1 MTKAFK
7 PKIFNDPIYGFITV
21 DDELIFKLIDHPY
34 FQRLRRIKQLGLTHM
49 VYPGALHTRF
59 HHAMGATHLMGE
71 AIETLR
77 DKGVV
82 ITDHEETSAKAA
94 ILLHDIG
101 HGPFS
106 HALETSIVS
115 GVNHEVISD
124 LFMEALNKE
133 LNGAL
138 TTAIEIFNDKYSK
151 PFLHQLVSGQLDVD
165 RLDYLNRDSFYTGVS
180 EGVISW
186 DRIIKTIN
194 VCNDKLVVDLKG
206 IYSIE
211 KFIIARRLM
220 YWQVYLHKTVLSAE
234 HLLVK
239 ILKRAKQLME
249 NGKELFATPAF
260 ALFMKNNFTK
270 ADFQQ
275 NPDLLKT
282 FADLDDNDVYA
293 SIKVWKNDTDFI
305 LSNLCN
311 YMLDR
316 KLFRIELQNQSFDIQ
331 RINDLK
337 AKAQKL
343 YNLSESEVEYFV
355 FTDSIKNSAYNPKTE
370 KINILQKDGSI
381 VDIAQASDQ
390 LNIQVLSNTVE
401 KFFLCYPKN
410 LNNFNC
416 K

>member
-1 MTKAFK
+1 MIKAFK
-7 PKIFNDPIYGFITV
+7 TKIFNDPIYGFITV
-21 DDELIFKLIDHPY
+21 EDELIFKLIEHPY

-59 HHAMGATHLMGE
+59 HHAMGATHLMSE

-77 DKGVV
+77 DKG
-82 ITDHEETSAKAA
+82 IEISAHEETSAKAA

-106 HALETSIVS
+106 HALENSIVS
-115 GVNHEVISD
+115 GVNHEDISD
-124 LFMEALNKE
+124 LFMEALNQE
-133 LNGAL
+133 LNGQL
-138 TTAIEIFNDKYSK
+138 TTAIEIFNDKYAK

-194 VCNDKLVVDLKG
+194 VCNDKLVVDSKG

-239 ILKRAKQLME
+239 ILKRAKELME
-249 NGKELFATPAF
+249 KNHPLFATPAF
-260 ALFMKNNFTK
+260 GLFMKNNFTK
-270 ADFQQ
+270 TDFETKP
-275 NPDLLKT
+275 NLLKT

-293 SIKVWKNDTDFI
+293 SIKVWKNDSDFI
-305 LSNLCN
+305 LSNLCS
-311 YMLDR
+311 YLLDR
-316 KLFRIELQNQSFDIQ
+316 KLYRIELQNKPFDSQ
-331 RINDLK
+331 RIEKLK
-337 AKAQKL
+337 EKIGAL
-343 YNLSESEVEYFV
+343 YSISLLETDYFV
-355 FTDSIKNSAYNPKTE
+355 FTDSIKNSAYNPETE
-370 KINILQKDGSI
+370 KINILQKDGTLI
-381 VDIAQASDQ
+381 DIAEASDQ

-410 LNNFNC
+410 LVF
-416 K
+416 

>member
-1 MTKAFK
+1 MS
-7 PKIFNDPIYGFITV
+7 
-21 DDELIFKLIDHPY
+21 
-34 FQRLRRIKQLGLTHM
+34 
-49 VYPGALHTRF
+49 
-59 HHAMGATHLMGE
+59 E

-77 DKGVV
+77 DKG
-82 ITDHEETSAKAA
+82 IEISTHEESSAKAA

-106 HALETSIVS
+106 HALENSIVS
-115 GVNHEVISD
+115 GINHEDISD

-133 LNGAL
+133 LNGQL
-138 TTAIEIFNDKYSK
+138 TTAIEIFNDKYPK

-220 YWQVYLHKTVLSAE
+220 YWQVYLHKPVLSAE

-239 ILKRAKQLME
+239 ILKRAKELME
-249 NGKELFATPAF
+249 KKHNLFTTPAF
-260 ALFMKNNFTK
+260 GLFMKNNFTK
-270 ADFQQ
+270 ADFKT
-275 NPDLLKT
+275 NPNLLTT
-282 FADLDDNDVYA
+282 FAELDDNDVYA
-293 SIKVWKNDTDFI
+293 SIKVWKNDNDFI
-305 LSNLCN
+305 LSSLCS

-316 KLFRIELQNQSFDIQ
+316 KLFRIELQNQPFDIE
-331 RINDLK
+331 RIENLK
-337 AKAQKL
+337 EKIKIK
-343 YNLSESEVEYFV
+343 YNISYIETDYFV

-370 KINILQKDGSI
+370 KINILQKDGSLI
-381 VDIAQASDQ
+381 DIAQASDQ

-410 LNNFNC
+410 LVF
-416 K
+416 

>member
-1 MTKAFK
+1 LIKPFK
-7 PKIFNDPIYGFITV
+7 TKIFNDPIYGFITV
-21 DDELIFKLIDHPY
+21 DDELIFKLIEHPY

-59 HHAMGATHLMGE
+59 HHAMGATHLMSE

-77 DKGVV
+77 DKG
-82 ITDHEETSAKAA
+82 IEISTHEESSAKAA

-106 HALETSIVS
+106 HALENSIVS
-115 GVNHEVISD
+115 GINHEDISD

-133 LNGAL
+133 LNGQL
-138 TTAIEIFNDKYSK
+138 TTAIEIFNDKYPK

-239 ILKRAKQLME
+239 ILKRAKELME
-249 NGKELFATPAF
+249 KKHNLFTTPAF
-260 ALFMKNNFTK
+260 GLFMKNNFTK
-270 ADFQQ
+270 ADFKT
-275 NPDLLKT
+275 NPNLLTT
-282 FADLDDNDVYA
+282 FAELDDNDVYA
-293 SIKVWKNDTDFI
+293 SIKVWKNDNDFI
-305 LSNLCN
+305 LSSLCS

-316 KLFRIELQNQSFDIQ
+316 KLFRIELQNQPFDIE
-331 RINDLK
+331 RIENLK
-337 AKAQKL
+337 EKIKIK
-343 YNLSESEVEYFV
+343 YNISYIETDYFV

-370 KINILQKDGSI
+370 KINILQKDGSLI
-381 VDIAQASDQ
+381 DIAQASDQ

-410 LNNFNC
+410 LVF
-416 K
+416 